1 MKSIAVL
8 LIGLFLISCNSKNKE
23 LPMNQKI
30 DIAHS
35 TASGYL
41 QEPTLEAKAMEHNIN
56 PDFI

>member
-1 MKSIAVL
+1 
-8 LIGLFLISCNSKNKE
+8 
-23 LPMNQKI
+23 MNQKI